1 MAYTFFVILI
11 VLLSILM
18 VFIVLIQESKGGGLS
33 SEFSSANA
41 IMGVR
46 KTTNGVEKLTWGLA
60 AAMVVISVICAYVSP
75 KATAD
80 QSVLEHSAT
89 ETQTLPIRKVLEQL
103 NSLLPPQVHKRAE
116 PLGPQAH
123 SHRHQLRRK
132 RQLTD

>member
-1 MAYTFFVILI
+1 MTYTFFVILI

-60 AAMVVISVICAYVSP
+60 AAMVVISVF
-75 KATAD
+75 
-80 QSVLEHSAT
+80 
-89 ETQTLPIRKVLEQL
+89 
-103 NSLLPPQVHKRAE
+103 
-116 PLGPQAH
+116 
-123 SHRHQLRRK
+123 
-132 RQLTD
+132 